1 MSCDEP
7 EPKVLMPQAVSIPT
21 ELHQS
26 VPGSTRLYWAGPGHG
41 RPCCTRLFQAVPKH
55 ATLCQAVPGCALQA
69 AVAVGDIRWQIEGC
83 PWLISSRWPCL
94 PSGAWAGTAAPFP
107 PPPRLPVGVY
117 GEGWQ
122 PGGAWLGLR
131 PQLGP
136 RIQGGV
142 GDGCAQGCTIL
153 SSTGE

>member
-94 PSGAWAGTAAPFP
+94 PSGAWAGTAAPLP
-107 PPPRLPVGVY
+107 PPP
-117 GEGWQ
+117 Q
-122 PGGAWLGLR
+122 PAS
-131 PQLGP
+131 
-136 RIQGGV
+136 GGV
-142 GDGCAQGCTIL
+142 WGGMAARWGMAGAET
-153 SSTGE
+153 SAWSPHTGWGG